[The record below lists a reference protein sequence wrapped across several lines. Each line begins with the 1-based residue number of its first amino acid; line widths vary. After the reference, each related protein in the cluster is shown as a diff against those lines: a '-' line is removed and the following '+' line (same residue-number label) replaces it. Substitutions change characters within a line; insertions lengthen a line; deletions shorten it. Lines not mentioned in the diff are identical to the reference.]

1 MIRTC
6 RSCFLPAIMTFAP
19 LIYALTLVAVLPLIR
34 AYAPQFVPCGEEAVV
49 RNAGLSGTQAL
60 SADESNYIETRRSAF
75 APSAYS
81 DYLSNVQNTLSS
93 NITLP
98 HYVTSILS
106 STNVSVLPRLGIAAS
121 GGGYRATIVGAGELN
136 ALDGRNATSAEV
148 GTGGLL
154 QAADY
159 LAGLSGGSWL
169 VTSMSQAG
177 FTTIRELAFGV
188 GEWGGW
194 NALFD
199 ILEVPAFIFQRC
211 TSRLTAH
218 HHATRSP
225 QMIPIPHLSSYRV
238 V

>member
-1 MIRTC
+1 MH
-6 RSCFLPAIMTFAP
+6 FAP
-19 LIYALTLVAVLPLIR
+19 LLYALTLVAVLPLIC

-49 RNAGLSGTQAL
+49 RNAGLSGIQAL

-81 DYLSNVQNTLSS
+81 DYLSNVQSALSS
-93 NITLP
+93 NVTLP

-106 STNVSVLPRLGIAAS
+106 STNVSALPRLGIAAS
-121 GGGYRATIVGAGELN
+121 GGGYRATIAGAGELN

-169 VTSMSQAG
+169 VTSLSQAG
-177 FTTIRELAFGV
+177 FPTIRELAFGI

-199 ILEVPAFIFQRC
+199 ILEVPVFTLQRC
-211 TSRLTAH
+211 TSQLTGH
-218 HHATRSP
+218 HYTTSSP
-225 QMIPIPHLSSYRV
+225 QTIPVPHLSSCRAV
-238 V
+238 